1 MSRPRRVPPTPDQAI
16 GFTQRRWFQRL
27 QALEDAI
34 AYRRARVT
42 VSCPDCGTAPL
53 GQRCEDHARDMD
65 LIAEYMQTHHRTAI
79 ELCAQIER
87 HWQRQLTSPGL
98 PAS

>member
-1 MSRPRRVPPTPDQAI
+1 MNDEH
-16 GFTQRRWFQRL
+16 QRMGVIEPSWFQRL

-42 VSCPDCGTAPL
+42 NPCLDCRTAP
-53 GQRCEDHARDMD
+53 GRRCEDHARDLD
-65 LIAEYMQTHHRTAI
+65 LIAEYVQTHHRTAS
-79 ELCAQIER
+79 ELRAHTER
-87 HWQRQLTSPGL
+87 QRRRQLASPGP